1 MSVITIRRSKERIKK
16 TGEVFTPIPLVQEI
30 LDKLPEGVW
39 NDPSKT
45 FLDNSCGVG
54 NFLLCVIG
62 RKLEHGHTIEQA
74 LSTTFGV
81 ELMPDN
87 VEECRKR
94 LLGLAA
100 LHDEITLPE
109 AQVKYGMI
117 VQRNIVCADAL
128 TYDYS
133 FKGDRKDVRD
143 PVEYDTSV
151 EVEQPEKA

>member
-39 NDPSKT
+39 HDPSKT

-62 RKLEHGHTIEQA
+62 RKLEHGHTTEQA

-100 LHDEITLPE
+100 LHDKITLAE
-109 AQVKYGMI
+109 AQVKYWMI
-117 VQRNIVCADAL
+117 VHRNIVCADAL

-133 FKGDRKDVRD
+133 FDGISKMR
-143 PVEYDTSV
+143 
-151 EVEQPEKA
+151 PEWDGGECGE